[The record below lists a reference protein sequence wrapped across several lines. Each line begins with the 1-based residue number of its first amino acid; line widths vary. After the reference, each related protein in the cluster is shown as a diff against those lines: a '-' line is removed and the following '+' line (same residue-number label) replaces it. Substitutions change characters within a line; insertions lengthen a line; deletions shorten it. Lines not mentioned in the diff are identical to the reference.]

1 MQRFFFLL
9 PLRMT
14 IFCMARL
21 ITDDTFN
28 RLIVML
34 AKDEKVAIF
43 NELCTSPKVND
54 STGIVARANNAE
66 NAEVAGSAQEVK

>member
-1 MQRFFFLL
+1 
-9 PLRMT
+9 MT
-14 IFCMARL
+14 IFCMARI

-54 STGIVARANNAE
+54 STGVVCSSNNAK
-66 NAEVAGSAQEVK
+66 NAEVAGGTQEVK